1 MIVGAQLPSFGVKLL
16 SDLKRYFNEGRVF
29 QLPEIDTTLISSL
42 FSLQV
47 LYWTWLIPFGKVA
60 SYMEIAKWMGNPKAT
75 RAVGGALKRNPLA
88 IIIPC
93 HRVIGSN
100 GKLTGFAGGI
110 ELKRKLLELEGSIGE
125 ITY

>member
-1 MIVGAQLPSFGVKLL
+1 
-16 SDLKRYFNEGRVF
+16 
-29 QLPEIDTTLISSL
+29 
-42 FSLQV
+42 
-47 LYWTWLIPFGKVA
+47 
-60 SYMEIAKWMGNPKAT
+60 MEIAKWMGNPKAT

-100 GKLTGFAGGI
+100 GKLTGFDGGI